1 MKAIL
6 PFFPLNLVAFPGQKL
21 NLHVFEPRYKEL
33 IKDCVANESNF
44 AIPSYVKNKIDFGT
58 EMKIANIAKEYE
70 DGRFDIETEAIGA
83 LQVLN
88 MENPYRDKLYAAGEV
103 EIISNVDNG
112 DIILKEALFESLTE
126 LYTLVEIQKV
136 PLTKDFRVFDIAH
149 QIGLSKEAEY
159 DLLQMRE
166 ERQRQRFLLDHLK
179 VILPQ
184 LRDIQKN
191 KELVQMNGHFRHYDP
206 LEF

>member
-1 MKAIL
+1 MKTIM
-6 PFFPLNLVAFPGQKL
+6 PFFPLNLVAFPGQEL

-33 IKDCVANESNF
+33 VRDCVANKSNF
-44 AIPSYVKNKIDFGT
+44 AIPSYVKNKIEYGT
-58 EMKIANIAKEYE
+58 EMKLVNIAKEYS
-70 DGRFDIETEAIGA
+70 DGRFDIETKAINV
-83 LQVLN
+83 LHVLN
-88 MENPYRDKLYAAGEV
+88 MQNPYRDKLYAAGDV
-103 EIISNVDNG
+103 EILTNVDNG

-126 LYTLVEIQKV
+126 LYKLVEIQKV
-136 PLTKDFRVFDIAH
+136 PLNTDFRVFDIAH

-159 DLLQMRE
+159 DLLQLRE

-184 LRDIQKN
+184 LRDIQKS
-191 KELVQMNGHFRHYDP
+191 KELVKMNGHFRHYDP

>member
-1 MKAIL
+1 MKTKI
-6 PFFPLNLVAFPGQKL
+6 PFFPLNLVAFPGQEL

-33 IKDCVANESNF
+33 VRDCVANDSNF
-44 AIPSYVKNKIDFGT
+44 AIPSYVKNKIEYGT
-58 EMKIANIAKEYE
+58 EMKLVNIAKEYG
-70 DGRFDIETEAIGA
+70 DGRYDIETKAVSV
-83 LQVLN
+83 LHVLN

-103 EIISNVDNG
+103 EILSNVDNG
-112 DIILKEALFESLTE
+112 DVILKEALFESLTE
-126 LYTLVEIQKV
+126 LYRLVEIQKV
-136 PLTKDFRVFDIAH
+136 PLNTDFRVFDIAH

-159 DLLQMRE
+159 DLLQLRE

-191 KELVQMNGHFRHYDP
+191 KEMVKMNGHFRHYDP

>member
-1 MKAIL
+1 MKSIL

-33 IKDCVANESNF
+33 VTDCAANNSNF
-44 AIPSYVKNKIDFGT
+44 AIPSYVKNKIEFGT

-70 DGRFDIETEAIGA
+70 DGRFDIETEALNV

-88 MENPYRDKLYAAGEV
+88 MENPYREKLYAAGEV

-112 DIILKEALFESLTE
+112 NIILKDELFESLKE
-126 LYTLVEIQKV
+126 LYSLVEIQKV
-136 PLTKDFRVFDIAH
+136 PLTSDFRVFDIAH

-159 DLLQMRE
+159 DLLQLRE

-191 KELVQMNGHFRHYDP
+191 KELVKMNGHFRHYDP